1 MGRSHTPLHVESF
14 GWNACLT
21 SRVKF
26 CWMDFRP
33 CRSLAQMEWWKQH
46 RQLPA
51 WNSWMMRCIELW
63 ISPFAR
69 WKKERCQSEC
79 LQHVSLVII
88 PWSAKSC
95 QKQNYLFTLVFLPS
109 SWQEFQ
115 FVHWKF
121 NFWNFGV
128 VAWNLSKWSGTDS
141 ALNSLACKIFMWK
154 FWAKKKCLYVSRV
167 PCAIPTRCLEQ
178 TALRSC

>member
-14 GWNACLT
+14 GWIACLT
-21 SRVKF
+21 SRVKILLDGF
-26 CWMDFRP
+26 STMPVACSDGMMEAASPVTNLKQLDVAVHWTLDFP
-33 CRSLAQMEWWKQH
+33 VRSLK
-46 RQLPA
+46 
-51 WNSWMMRCIELW
+51 
-63 ISPFAR
+63 
-69 WKKERCQSEC
+69 KKERCQSEC
-79 LQHVSLVII
+79 LQHVSLVIN
-88 PWSAKSC
+88 SVMRKNC

-141 ALNSLACKIFMWK
+141 ALNSLACKIFMW
-154 FWAKKKCLYVSRV
+154 
-167 PCAIPTRCLEQ
+167 
-178 TALRSC
+178 